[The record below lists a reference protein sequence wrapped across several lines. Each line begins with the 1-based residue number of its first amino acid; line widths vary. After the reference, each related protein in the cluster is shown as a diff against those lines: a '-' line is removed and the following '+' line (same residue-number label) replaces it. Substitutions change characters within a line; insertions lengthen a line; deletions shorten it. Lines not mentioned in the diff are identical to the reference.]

1 MVTPS
6 LLCPPARGV
15 LHLHACPTAL
25 TPHVEWAVTAEL
37 GVPARLDWQ
46 AQPVAPGTLRAEVS
60 WRGRPGTAARLAA
73 RLRGWSMLRYEV
85 TEEPT
90 SGVDGERFSHVPA
103 LGLFRTATS
112 ANGDIVV
119 GEDRLRALL
128 ATSGGSGHGIVHGLD
143 ALLGTAWD
151 RDLEPYRQSAE
162 GGPVTSYT
170 AVV

>member
-1 MVTPS
+1 
-6 LLCPPARGV
+6 
-15 LHLHACPTAL
+15 
-25 TPHVEWAVTAEL
+25 
-37 GVPARLDWQ
+37 
-46 AQPVAPGTLRAEVS
+46 
-60 WRGRPGTAARLAA
+60 
-73 RLRGWSMLRYEV
+73 MLRYEV

-90 SGVDGERFSHVPA
+90 SGVDGERYSVTSRRS
-103 LGLFRTATS
+103 GLFRTATS

-128 ATSGGSGHGIVHGLD
+128 ATAGARPRLVHGLD

-151 RDLEPYRQSAE
+151 RELEPYRQSAE